1 MASVNSVSDTVR
13 LRVADFVGV
22 VTAIEAKVSG
32 MRIKDM
38 CNRSMA
44 GKFGTL
50 L

>member
-1 MASVNSVSDTVR
+1 MAPAILLSDTVR

-22 VTAIEAKVSG
+22 ATAIEAKVSG

-44 GKFGTL
+44 GKLGTL